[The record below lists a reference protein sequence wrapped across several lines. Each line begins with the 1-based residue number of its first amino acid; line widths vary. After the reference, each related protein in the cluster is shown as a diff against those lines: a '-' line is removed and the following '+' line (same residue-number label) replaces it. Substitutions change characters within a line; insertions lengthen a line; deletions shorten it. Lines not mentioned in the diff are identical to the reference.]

1 MRVFHWILF
10 VLAVVGV
17 VGLVAR
23 PTHLAWPL
31 TRTIGVCLLLFAFTW
46 IGIARFQ
53 LGSAFSLTPQARQ
66 LVITGIYARI
76 RNPIYMASPLLLIG
90 LSLVFAKSWPMLL
103 LVAVIPLQIGRARR
117 EASVLRAAFGAEY
130 DRYRAKT
137 WF

>member
-1 MRVFHWILF
+1 
-10 VLAVVGV
+10 
-17 VGLVAR
+17 
-23 PTHLAWPL
+23 
-31 TRTIGVCLLLFAFTW
+31 
-46 IGIARFQ
+46 

-90 LSLVFAKSWPMLL
+90 LSLVFAKWWPMLL

>member
-1 MRVFHWILF
+1 MSLVVRIHLDWDSQISVGFS
-10 VLAVVGV
+10 VLAD
-17 VGLVAR
+17 AASPATCHHR
-23 PTHLAWPL
+23 HL
-31 TRTIGVCLLLFAFTW
+31 RTL
-46 IGIARFQ
+46 
-53 LGSAFSLTPQARQ
+53 
-66 LVITGIYARI
+66 

-90 LSLVFAKSWPMLL
+90 LSLVFAKWWPMLL